1 MASKIRRSQFKT
13 FVNTGTYVTPVWEPL
28 GDGIVSAAIQYNP
41 KVTEE
46 IYVTNDSA
54 SISVDSYA
62 PKMPVEGSA
71 KYGDAVYNIVE
82 GLRLSRAVLGSAEID
97 IVNVWLYKTPAL
109 GFYLAERQA
118 ATLSVE
124 EFGGEGG
131 VATKI
136 KYSVNF
142 IGAPVVGEY
151 NPTTAGFLPAP
162 LYAILTTMVIGSVTL
177 APLFADNKAWL
188 HYAGNV
194 PNGTTTVTM
203 TSTLAGSTIT
213 QRNDVTVI
221 GQGAPA
227 TLIVGVNHLSIQV
240 VLGGEDL
247 KYYID
252 ITRAAS

>member
-13 FVNTGTYVTPVWEPL
+13 FVNTGTYGTPVWAPL
-28 GDGIVSAAIQYNP
+28 GDGITSAAIQYNP

-46 IYVTNDSA
+46 TYVTNDSA

-71 KYGDAVYNIVE
+71 KYGDAVYNLVE
-82 GLRLSRAVLGSAEID
+82 NLRVNRAVLSGADID

-109 GFYLAERQA
+109 GFYLAERQS

-142 IGAPVVGEY
+142 TGAPIIGEY
-151 NPTTAGFLPAP
+151 DPTNAVFMAEP
-162 LYAILTTMVIGSVTL
+162 LAAILTTMVIGSVTL
-177 APLFADNKAWL
+177 TPLFADNKAWL
-188 HYAGNV
+188 HYAGSV
-194 PNGTTTVTM
+194 PNGTTTVSM
-203 TSTLAGSTIT
+203 TSTLAGATIT
-213 QRNDVTVI
+213 QKNGVTVV
-221 GQGAPA
+221 GQGGNAS
-227 TLIVGVNHLSIQV
+227 LNVGVNHLTIEV
-240 VLGGEDL
+240 VYGGEDVT
-247 KYYID
+247 YAID
-252 ITRAAS
+252 ITRAP